1 MRIAATTCITI
12 VFVMIGCSR
21 NESSQDQIT
30 VVESSVTV
38 EKDARLFTDIA
49 SDISDEST
57 ETIGDRQMP
66 DVVPE
71 NLTRSLSF
79 QDAADELGLAFEYR
93 TGQQADLWM
102 PESMGGG
109 VGVLDHDLDG
119 LPDLVFSQGG
129 NRRPGELALQDCL
142 SLFRNRS
149 GEAFEASPEA
159 FGNGR
164 ADYGQGVAVG
174 DFNSDGFE
182 DVYLTTTGT
191 NLLFQNCGDGT
202 FVDVTEQTLGS
213 AEDRWS
219 TSAQF
224 ADLNGDG
231 LLDLYVCNYLKYDMV
246 AGPICRDTNGE
257 DRLCRPQEFASW
269 ENQAFI
275 NQGDGS
281 YRDEAEIR
289 GLSGPNGKSLGV
301 AIADFD
307 RDNRPDI
314 YIANDTTANFLF
326 RGDERGNYSEEAV
339 IRGCATN
346 LRGEFEAG
354 MGVAVSDVDRDG
366 WLDVFCT
373 NYFNESNTLYRNLGN
388 SGFQDATSSLG
399 LSLPSLSV
407 LGFGATF
414 CDFDHDGRDELFVT
428 NGHVDNHPRNQLQ
441 KMPPQLFALSG
452 EQFQDVSPLLGSFFS
467 DAKIGRGVAKL
478 DFDIDGDLDL
488 VVVHQNSPT
497 ALLVNQFD
505 HAQGRWLQ
513 VGFIGT
519 VSSRH
524 GQGVTVLVEQNGHR
538 QYREVT
544 GGGTYLSTD
553 QKITHFGFESD
564 TPVHLEVRW
573 PSGQVERFSGV
584 QTNQVMQLIEPG
596 YHGP

>member
-1 MRIAATTCITI
+1 MRLASTI
-12 VFVMIGCSR
+12 FVALTLVIVGCSQ
-21 NESSQDQIT
+21 NESTQRESTI
-30 VVESSVTV
+30 VESSSPAEHDV
-38 EKDARLFTDIA
+38 RLFADIA
-49 SDISDEST
+49 LEGGSEST
-57 ETIGDRQMP
+57 EPDGDRP
-66 DVVPE
+66 TSDLVS
-71 NLTRSLSF
+71 NDWGRSLSF
-79 QDAADELGLAFEYR
+79 REAAAELGLKFEYR
-93 TGQQADLWM
+93 TGQQAVLWM

-129 NRRPGELALQDCL
+129 NQRPGELTSQDCL
-142 SLFRNRS
+142 SLFHNRG
-149 GEAFEASPEA
+149 GESFELFPEA
-159 FGNGR
+159 FGNAR

-182 DVYLTTTGT
+182 DIYLTTTGR

-202 FVDVTEQTLGS
+202 FVDVTKQTLGN

-224 ADLNGDG
+224 ADLNSDG

-275 NQGDGS
+275 NRCDGS
-281 YRDEAEIR
+281 YRDEAGIR
-289 GLSGPNGKSLGV
+289 GLSGPSGKSLGV

-307 RDNRPDI
+307 RDNRLDI
-314 YIANDTTANFLF
+314 YIANDTTANYLF
-326 RGDERGNYSEEAV
+326 RGGERGNYSEEAV

-354 MGVAVSDVDRDG
+354 MGVAISDVDRDG
-366 WLDVFCT
+366 YLDVFCT

-399 LSLPSLSV
+399 LSLSSLSV

-414 CDFDHDGRDELFVT
+414 GDFNHDGRDELFVT

-452 EQFQDVSPLLGSFFS
+452 EQFQDISPLLGSFFS

-488 VVVHQNSPT
+488 VVIHQNAPT

-505 HAQGRWLQ
+505 QARGSWLQ
-513 VGFIGT
+513 VGFTGT

-524 GQGVTVLVEQNGHR
+524 GQGVTVQVEQDGHR
-538 QYREVT
+538 QYQEVT

-553 QKITHFGFESD
+553 EKIAHFGFESD
-564 TPVHLEVRW
+564 APVHLEVRW
-573 PSGQVERFSGV
+573 PSGQVERFNGV